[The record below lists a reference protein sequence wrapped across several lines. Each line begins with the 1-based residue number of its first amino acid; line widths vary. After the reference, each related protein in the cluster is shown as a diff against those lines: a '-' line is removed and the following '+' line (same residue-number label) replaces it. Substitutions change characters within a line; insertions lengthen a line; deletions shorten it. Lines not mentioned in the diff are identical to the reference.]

1 LRQVRKPVNALYQ
14 TRCYRRS
21 IARELETVL
30 KLSQWGSDR
39 VARLNWHEV
48 WGRVTLPSIS

>member
-21 IARELETVL
+21 IVRELETVL

-39 VARLNWHEV
+39 VP
-48 WGRVTLPSIS
+48 G